1 MVFAPKYRRKVIYQQ
16 IREDMGHIISELC
29 KRKGVEASRDYIR
42 RFNCIYSYVTQLVR
56 LHDPE
61 LFHEYQYITHLVKLL
76 PRPDVIDFIDVDDKI
91 RLEYA
96 SLTETFAGAMY
107 WMKSHQY
114 LFQGKV

>member
-1 MVFAPKYRRKVIYQQ
+1 
-16 IREDMGHIISELC
+16 MGHIISELC